1 MSPAM
6 QTEEW
11 TVAQLF
17 RQEKLHLALL
27 DDFTTSGDML

>member
-17 RQEKLHLALL
+17 RQENLQLALL